1 MASTGRFDASAV
13 LEHMADG
20 FVAFDGAWTCI
31 FVNTA
36 AEAALGFSRR
46 DLLGRNHW
54 NSPISLAGTGAE
66 IELRR
71 VMADQVIS
79 SFDMEFAGKL
89 FNFRLYPLPEQALAV
104 RFRDITAQ
112 RRGEERLQLA
122 LDTTGLG
129 LWDHEIAADRLF
141 WDERTR
147 AMYGAP
153 ADLPIEGT
161 ATFARALHRDDRD
174 WVLAAYRAAI
184 DPSGSGLFDCE
195 FRVVGLTNPTERW
208 LLARGR
214 SIFDRNRAPVRMLG
228 TVLDITDRKIAE
240 QRLQQNEER
249 LRLAISAT
257 GLGTWD
263 HDVAT
268 GRRTWSETAR
278 ALLGLPPDIE
288 PSRELLGG
296 LIHPEDEPRT
306 DEQYRRAFEPE
317 RGGGYQNE
325 FRIRR
330 YDDGEERW
338 LSLHG
343 RVMFDAN
350 RRPVRALGIVRDV
363 TEMKRAEATL
373 RQLNESL
380 EARVA
385 QRTREFEQ
393 ANRELSA
400 ERTRLGAIL
409 QQLPF
414 GVMVATRTG
423 AVVFQ
428 NAAAR
433 KMMGRDMS
441 GVREWRSF
449 AGMGAID
456 PKGKPLD
463 ATEYA
468 LVRAIRDGE
477 VTERKRQPFD
487 TGDGRRAT
495 FEVSAAPVR
504 DSAGEIVLGVV
515 ALEDVTARLEAEEAL
530 RRAQRMEAIGQL
542 TGGVAHDFNN
552 LLTAI
557 LGNLEIL
564 GRRVTDPRIGRL
576 VENAMR
582 AADRGAKLT
591 GQLLAF
597 ARKQRLQA
605 EAVDVNQLVQSM
617 AMLLRSTLGG
627 TVQVDIEPAP
637 DLRRAL
643 ADSTQLELVVL
654 NLAINARDA
663 MPEGG
668 RLTIRTENVTIDRPS
683 RPEDPP
689 PGNFVALTV
698 ADAGVGMASDVL
710 ARAFEPFFTTK
721 EVGKGSGLG
730 LPQVLGVAQQLG
742 GGVRIAS
749 HPGAGTSVTV
759 YLPQARSEDDRT
771 ALATEEGGPRSLAG
785 LSLLLVED
793 DPDVREIT
801 ADLLQELGASV
812 VLAANG
818 VEALERVDSHFDA
831 VLLDFA
837 MPQMNGAELAAHI
850 RQLYAELPILLVTG
864 HSDDLVL
871 PGAVSVLRKP
881 FQAADLALAIR
892 REIAAS
898 RSSRA

>member
-1 MASTGRFDASAV
+1 MPAGRFEASAV

-20 FVAFDGAWTCI
+20 FVAFDSAWNCI
-31 FVNTA
+31 FVNSA
-36 AEAALGFSRR
+36 AEAAFGLSRS

-54 NSPISLAGTGAE
+54 DSPISLAGTRAE

-71 VMADQVIS
+71 VMADQVVS

-89 FNFRLYPLPEQALAV
+89 FNFRLYPLPEQSLAV
-104 RFRDITAQ
+104 RLRDITAQ

-129 LWDHEIAADRLF
+129 LWDHEIAVDRLF

-147 AMYGAP
+147 AMCGVP
-153 ADLPIEGT
+153 ADAPIDGMT
-161 ATFARALHRDDRD
+161 TFERLLHREDRN
-174 WVLAAYRAAI
+174 WVLAAYRAAL
-184 DPSGSGLFDCE
+184 DPSGAGLFDCE
-195 FRVVGLTNPTERW
+195 FRVIGLTNSIERW
-208 LLARGR
+208 LLASGR
-214 SIFDRNRAPVRMLG
+214 TIFDRHRAPVRMLG
-228 TVLDITDRKIAE
+228 TVLDITERKLAE

-249 LRLAISAT
+249 LRLAVSAT

-278 ALLGLPPDIE
+278 ELLGLPPDIE
-288 PSRELLGG
+288 ASRELLGA
-296 LIHPEDEPRT
+296 LLHPEDEPRT
-306 DEQYRRAFEPE
+306 DEQYRRAFDPQH
-317 RGGGYQNE
+317 GGEYQNE

-330 YDDGEERW
+330 YDNGEERW

-343 RVMFDAN
+343 RVLFDAN
-350 RRPVRALGIVRDV
+350 HRATRALGIVRDV
-363 TEMKRAEATL
+363 TEEKRTEATL
-373 RQLNESL
+373 RQLNETL

-385 QRTREFEQ
+385 QRTGELEQ
-393 ANRELSA
+393 ANQELSA

-414 GVMVATRTG
+414 GVIVATRTG
-423 AVVFQ
+423 AIAFQ
-428 NAAAR
+428 NMAAR
-433 KMMGRDMS
+433 QMMGRDVS
-441 GVREWRSF
+441 GVGEWQDF
-449 AGMGAID
+449 AGIGAVSSE
-456 PKGKPLD
+456 GRPLD

-468 LVRAIRDGE
+468 LVRAVRDGA
-477 VTERKRQPFD
+477 VTERKLQPFSS
-487 TGDGRRAT
+487 GEGKLVM

-504 DSAGEIVLGVV
+504 DAGGEIVLGVV

-564 GRRVTDPRIGRL
+564 GRRVTEPRILRL
-576 VENAMR
+576 VENATR

-591 GQLLAF
+591 AQLLAF
-597 ARKQRLQA
+597 ARKQRLQPQ
-605 EAVDVNQLVQSM
+605 AVDLNQLVQSM
-617 AMLLRSTLGG
+617 GTLLRSTLGG
-627 TVQVDIEPAP
+627 TVEVDVEPAP
-637 DLRRAL
+637 DLRQAL
-643 ADSTQLELVVL
+643 ADPTQLELVVL

-663 MPEGG
+663 MPDGG
-668 RLTIRTENVTIDRPS
+668 RLTIRTENATILRPS

-698 ADAGVGMASDVL
+698 ADAGVGMTADVL
-710 ARAFEPFFTTK
+710 ARVFEPFFTTK

-730 LPQVLGVAQQLG
+730 LPQVLGLAQQLG

-749 HPGAGTSVTV
+749 EPGRGTSVTV
-759 YLPQARSEDDRT
+759 YLPQARAEDT
-771 ALATEEGGPRSLAG
+771 AVAKAAGEGGLSSLAG

-837 MPQMNGAELAAHI
+837 MPQMNGAELAGHI
-850 RQLYAELPILLVTG
+850 RQLYAGLPLLLVTG
-864 HSDDLVL
+864 HSDDLVV
-871 PGAVSVLRKP
+871 PNTVSVLRKP
-881 FQAADLALAIR
+881 FQTAELALAIR
-892 REIAAS
+892 RAIATGRTS
-898 RSSRA
+898 RV